1 MIPQFVF
8 GLLRSPLL
16 RLHEEGIHPDYR
28 IYLQCLFSS
37 LEPSSLA
44 KAIYPLLISYSSPNK
59 QAFPRHT
66 LSRAA
71 LTMSES
77 PIFLLDAFTNLV
89 VYYSST
95 ADPSLPFPPPHDC
108 KYHPFTIRWA
118 CCLFFCLSRRLICW
132 QLKISCRSFENND

>member
-1 MIPQFVF
+1 MISHAFFVN
-8 GLLRSPLL
+8 
-16 RLHEEGIHPDYR
+16 
-28 IYLQCLFSS
+28 QCELIFSLAVCKS
-37 LEPSSLA
+37 SLNYSCSALEPSSLA

-77 PIFLLDAFTNLV
+77 PIFLLDSFTNLIG
-89 VYYSST
+89 YYSST

-108 KYHPFTIRWA
+108 KCTTLLQLVGHMHFLF
-118 CCLFFCLSRRLICW
+118 CLFVSAAYFVG
-132 QLKISCRSFENND
+132 N